1 MHITFL
7 AKQRQT
13 PTIKKNNCI
22 FLNERK
28 FILEQKKKKD
38 PESWEKNNNSYPY
51 FLTFFIAWNKWKI
64 SITLETLMIH
74 SYPFPRLLVR
84 FSFYN
89 CINDFKQ
96 KEISIIIYL

>member
-28 FILEQKKKKD
+28 FILEKKKKN
-38 PESWEKNNNSYPY
+38 PESWEKNKNSYPY
-51 FLTFFIAWNKWKI
+51 SLTFFIAWNKWKI
-64 SITLETLMIH
+64 SITLETLMIY

-84 FSFYN
+84 FLFYN

-96 KEISIIIYL
+96 KENSLIIYL